1 MYIPISMSGWTYA
14 KAGVNIDEKSGAIDS
29 LVKELKYRRTGK
41 GKSADLKGLFT
52 SLIDFGDDYLTLC
65 TDGVGTKLLVAEEL
79 GIWDTVGI
87 DCIAMNVND
96 TICVGAEPISFV
108 DYIAIDKPDEKLT
121 NAIGKGLEK
130 GAEMSNMEIVGGEIA
145 VLPDMVKG
153 VDVSGT
159 CLGFVNKKK
168 VITGQEVNSGDLII
182 SLAASGIHSN
192 GLTLARKVFESSGIK
207 MNEKISGLKKSVG
220 AELLVPTEIYVRQVL
235 SMINEHKVTGMVNI
249 TGGGLRNLLRM
260 RKGLRYVI
268 DDPVKSMPIFDK
280 IQELGNVD
288 IREMYQTF
296 NMGMGYTI
304 VASPVEAEAIA
315 KENKN
320 AKIVGFVEKGN
331 GVLYAPDSLLYERY

>member
-1 MYIPISMSGWTYA
+1 MPSKWTYA
-14 KAGVNIDEKSGAIDS
+14 DAGVDIDRKSGAIES
-29 LVKELKYRRTGK
+29 LVKELKYKRTGK

-65 TDGVGTKLLVAEEL
+65 TDGVGTKLIVAEEL

-108 DYIAIDKPDEKLT
+108 DYIAIDKPNEELT
-121 NAIGKGLEK
+121 RAIGKGLER
-130 GAEMSNMEIVGGEIA
+130 GAELSNMEIVGGEIA

-159 CLGFVNKKK
+159 CLGFVSKKD
-168 VITGQEVNSGDLII
+168 VITGQEVNEGDLIV
-182 SLAASGIHSN
+182 SLASSGVHSN
-192 GLTLARKVFESSGIK
+192 GLTLARKVFESAGIGMKEK
-207 MNEKISGLKKSVG
+207 MPGLGKSVG
-220 AELLVPTEIYVRQVL
+220 MELLEPTEIYVRQVL
-235 SMINEHKVTGMVNI
+235 SIIKEHKVTGMVNI

-268 DDPVKSMPIFDK
+268 SDPVMPQPIFYK
-280 IQELGNVD
+280 MQELGNID
-288 IREMYQTF
+288 TREMYQTF

-304 VASPVEAEAIA
+304 VASPDEAEAIA
-315 KENKN
+315 SEHRN
-320 AKIVGFVEKGN
+320 ANIVGHVEKGN
-331 GVLYAPDSLLYERY
+331 GVLYGPDSLLYENY

>member
-1 MYIPISMSGWTYA
+1 MTTPSKWTYA
-14 KAGVNIDEKSGAIDS
+14 EAGVDIDRKSGAIES
-29 LVKELKYRRTGK
+29 LVKELKYKRTGK
-41 GKSADLKGLFT
+41 GRAADLKGLFT

-65 TDGVGTKLLVAEEL
+65 TDGVGTKLMVAQEL
-79 GIWDTVGI
+79 NVWDTVGI

-108 DYIAIDKPDEKLT
+108 DYIAIDRPDEELT

-159 CLGFVNKKK
+159 CLGFVKKK
-168 VITGQEVNSGDLII
+168 DVITGQDVDDGDLII
-182 SLAASGIHSN
+182 SLGSSGVHSN
-192 GLTLARKVFESSGIK
+192 GLTLARKVFESAGIG
-207 MNEKISGLKKSVG
+207 MRDTVSGLNGSVG
-220 AELLVPTEIYVRQVL
+220 AELLRPTEIYVRQVL
-235 SMINEHKVTGMVNI
+235 SIIKDHKVSGMVNI

-268 DDPVKSMPIFDK
+268 SDPVEPQPIFK
-280 IQELGNVD
+280 MVQELGNVD
-288 IREMYQTF
+288 TREMYQTF

-304 VASPVEAEAIA
+304 VAPSDEAEAIVS
-315 KENKN
+315 ENRN
-320 AKIVGFVEKGN
+320 ARIVGRVEKGN
-331 GVLYAPDSLLYERY
+331 GVLYGPESLLYEHY

>member
-1 MYIPISMSGWTYA
+1 MTGWTYA
-14 KAGVNIDEKSGAIDS
+14 KAGVNIDDKSSAIDS
-29 LVKELKYRRTGK
+29 LVKELKYKRTGK
-41 GKSADLKGLFT
+41 GRAADLKGLFT

-108 DYIAIDKPDEKLT
+108 DYIAIGKPDEKLT
-121 NAIGKGLEK
+121 KAVGIGLEK

-145 VLPDMVKG
+145 VLPEMVNG

-159 CLGFVNKKK
+159 CLGFVRKDK
-168 VITGQEVNSGDLII
+168 VITGQDVNEGDLII
-182 SLAASGIHSN
+182 SLASSGIHSN
-192 GLTLARKVFESSGIK
+192 GLTLARKVFESAGIGVK
-207 MNEKISGLKKSVG
+207 EKISGLKKSVG
-220 AELLVPTEIYVRQVL
+220 MELLEPTEIYVRQVL
-235 SMINEHKVTGMVNI
+235 SIINDHNVTGMVNI

-268 DDPVKSMPIFDK
+268 DDPVKAQPIFGK
-280 IQELGNVD
+280 MQELGNIDV
-288 IREMYQTF
+288 REMYQTF

-304 VASPVEAEAIA
+304 VASPDEAEAIA
-315 KENKN
+315 SENKN
-320 AKIVGFVEKGN
+320 AKIVGLVEKGN
-331 GVLYAPDSLLYERY
+331 GVLYKPDSLLYEHY